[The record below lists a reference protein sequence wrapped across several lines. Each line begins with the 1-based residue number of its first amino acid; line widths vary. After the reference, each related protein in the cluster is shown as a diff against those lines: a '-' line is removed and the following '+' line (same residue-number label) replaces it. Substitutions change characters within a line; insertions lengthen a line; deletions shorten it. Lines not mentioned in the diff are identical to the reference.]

1 MEGGQRDFSRMP
13 FMWTQSCHF
22 PGNSVNQDLG
32 QLTKVQLVNM
42 WPAGA
47 ITLERH
53 ITRGPGNA
61 CLTAHRVHGPAGQ
74 ERTRERGCLAGEL
87 LSLANQEKAGL
98 ELNPSSL
105 LPWAKIL
112 LICIGTAALSL

>member
-1 MEGGQRDFSRMP
+1 
-13 FMWTQSCHF
+13 MWTQSCHF

-42 WPAGA
+42 WPAVA
-47 ITLERH
+47 ITPERR

-61 CLTAHRVHGPAGQ
+61 SLTTHRVHGPAGQ

-87 LSLANQEKAGL
+87 LSPAKQGKAGL
-98 ELNPSSL
+98 ELNPGSL
-105 LPWAKIL
+105 LPWAKPL
-112 LICIGTAALSL
+112 LIFIGTAAFPL